1 MRFTVKR
8 IIRQLNRA
16 SRYVPL
22 VRSRA
27 AGAPGKSKVWEVNR
41 PGTERQTPP
50 LQAAVGRAV
59 GNEVQTGIMIL
70 ALATRHRVERPA
82 ISMEGG
88 TVFSYGAARPPPSGI
103 AFEQI
108 RDKKRSAQCKVRILS
123 FIEKIFVQVLK
134 GEILSWT
141 GNILYKITYD

>member
-1 MRFTVKR
+1 M
-8 IIRQLNRA
+8 
-16 SRYVPL
+16 
-22 VRSRA
+22 
-27 AGAPGKSKVWEVNR
+27 GGKLTGGQSDKHRRCE
-41 PGTERQTPP
+41 
-50 LQAAVGRAV
+50 AAVGKAV
-59 GNEVQTGIMIL
+59 GKDTQTGIMIL

-123 FIEKIFVQVLK
+123 FIEKCVCCVRTPTRTLVL
-134 GEILSWT
+134 
-141 GNILYKITYD
+141 